1 MQLETIQNK
10 MGTFVTVLDRNK
22 TQWQRNIKIV
32 KEWGD
37 KKRVTS
43 QILGQDK
50 ASHSYY
56 INNGSD

>member
-43 QILGQDK
+43 
-50 ASHSYY
+50 
-56 INNGSD
+56 

>member
-32 KEWGD
+32 KEWGERKESTILKFKRIDVLNSD
-37 KKRVTS
+37 K
-43 QILGQDK
+43 
-50 ASHSYY
+50 
-56 INNGSD
+56 